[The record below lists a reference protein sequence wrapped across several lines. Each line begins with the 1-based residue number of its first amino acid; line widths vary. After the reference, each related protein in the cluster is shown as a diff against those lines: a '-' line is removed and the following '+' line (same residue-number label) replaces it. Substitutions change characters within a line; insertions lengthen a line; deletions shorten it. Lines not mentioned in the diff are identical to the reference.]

1 MPLRYLEDYEVG
13 GVVRSPS
20 RLVTKQ
26 EIISFA
32 STWDPQPFHTDE
44 EAAKTSIYGGLVAST
59 AHIFAVSCALGAE
72 TDDRVAAL
80 AGLGFDEMR
89 VHRPL
94 RADDSVYFTAECK
107 EVRRSMTKPDRGIVR
122 TFTTIWNQNDEEVFS
137 LYCTMMVKSRS
148 FEE

>member
-13 GVVRSPS
+13 GVVRSGTRTVS
-20 RLVTKQ
+20 KE
-26 EIISFA
+26 EIIAFA
-32 STWDPQPFHTDE
+32 RTWDPQPFHTDE
-44 EAAKTSIYGGLVAST
+44 EAAKKSIYGGLTACT
-59 AHIFAVSCALGAE
+59 AHIFSVACVLGTE
-72 TDDRVAAL
+72 MDDRVAAL

-94 RADDSVYFTAECK
+94 RAGDTVYFTAECK
-107 EVRRSMTKPDRGIVR
+107 EVRRSKTKPDRGIVR
-122 TFTTIWNQNDEEVFS
+122 TFSTTWNQRDEAVFS